1 MENRSLLDFSENI
14 SADVK
19 ALFSLNP
26 LKYSRKEIAH
36 NLEINVKNLAV
47 PEQVHSAVV
56 EFARFPG
63 MYPSVDGLVTQ
74 DPEIILTLKVADCVP
89 VFLHDPSKNIIGLA
103 HSGWRGTVEQI
114 VLNAIQLMEKNGTD
128 TGDIRCI
135 LGPAIGICCYE
146 VDGEVAERFNK
157 KAIKKMENGKW
168 KLGLH
173 KEINIQLTEMG
184 IPSTN
189 INTSDICTFES
200 LKFHSYRRDRS
211 KAGRMVAFM
220 GLKS

>member
-1 MENRSLLDFSENI
+1 MENQSLLDFSENI

-36 NLEINVKNLAV
+36 YLEIDAENLAI

-56 EFARFPG
+56 EFARSPG
-63 MYPSVDGLVTQ
+63 MYPAADGLVTQ
-74 DPEIILTLKVADCVP
+74 DPDIILTLKVADCVP
-89 VFLHDPSKNIIGLA
+89 IFLHDPSKNIIGLV
-103 HSGWRGTVEQI
+103 HSGWRGTVENI

-146 VDGEVAERFNK
+146 VDEEVADNFNK
-157 KAIKKMENGKW
+157 KAKK
-168 KLGLH
+168 
-173 KEINIQLTEMG
+173 
-184 IPSTN
+184 PPY
-189 INTSDICTFES
+189 
-200 LKFHSYRRDRS
+200 FH
-211 KAGRMVAFM
+211 
-220 GLKS
+220 L